1 MATGMPTGTA
11 MTEML
16 SEPFMQRALLAGL
29 LVSGVAGYYGA
40 FVVQRGLGFL
50 GNGLAHAAFGGVALG
65 LLLNLQPLAVAVPFT
80 VAVALLILWVQE
92 RAKLGGDTAIGILFA
107 LSMALGVIF
116 LSMRQTFSS
125 DAMTYL
131 FGSII
136 AVGWAD
142 VWMSAGALA
151 LALLLAPLW
160 PRWAY
165 ATFDRELA
173 TADRQPVRSDD
184 ALLYMA
190 LAVTIVTA
198 SKVVGLIL
206 VAAFLVIPAAT
217 ARLLV
222 RRFSSMTVVGVLL
235 GAASVVAGLM
245 ASWKFDLPPGATIVV
260 AQCLGFA
267 AAMAGAKL
275 RG

>member
-1 MATGMPTGTA
+1 MI
-11 MTEML
+11 EVL
-16 SEPFMQRALLAGL
+16 SEPFMQRALVAGL
-29 LVSGVAGYYGA
+29 LVSCVAGYYGA

-65 LLLNLQPLAVAVPFT
+65 LLLNVPPLAVAVPFT

-107 LSMALGVIF
+107 VSMAAGVIF
-116 LSMRQTFSS
+116 LSLRDTFSS
-125 DAMTYL
+125 DAVTYL
-131 FGSII
+131 FGSILS
-136 AVGWAD
+136 VQRED
-142 VWMSAGALA
+142 VWMAAGTLA

-173 TADRQPVRSDD
+173 TADRQPVRRDD
-184 ALLYMA
+184 ALLYIA

-198 SKVVGLIL
+198 SKVVGLVL
-206 VAAFLVIPAAT
+206 VASFLVIPAAT

-222 RRFSSMTVVGVLL
+222 RRFSSMTVVGVLV
-235 GAASVVAGLM
+235 GAASVVAGLL
-245 ASWKFDLPPGATIVV
+245 ASSRFDFPTGATIVI
-260 AQCLGFA
+260 AQSLAFFA
-267 AAMAGAKL
+267 AMGVARL